1 MIRFAENLNK
11 MIEAGLGGAT
21 EAPSTEVAVG
31 SLVRYMDASGPVA
44 NFETNVVAPIRS
56 LRVDMRPIQEGS
68 GDPSPTNIRPFAGRT
83 AVTLWRE
90 SEYDPSADPAIVVQ
104 LGETIYCGTVDV
116 TGGKISIDRKLKIV
130 DSVSVVQNSYIK
142 SDAVDGYV
150 TDSTIYPLE
159 GYRIFKENVVSD
171 ILKYAN
177 TAIFTGAGFPN
188 CFTINLNQIHINI
201 ANELVGIA
209 DYTQETAETAKTK
222 LNAYLAEHPVTLTIP
237 VEPFEIA
244 FTPAQ
249 LFTLRG
255 DNNVWSDAGDVTLE
269 YPYYEETEG
278 Y

>member
-11 MIEAGLGGAT
+11 MITAGLGGAL

-31 SLVRYMDASGPVA
+31 HRVRYMEASGPVA
-44 NFETNVVAPIRS
+44 TFETNVAALIRS
-56 LRVDMRPIQEGS
+56 LRVDIPLIQDGS

-104 LGETIYCGTVDV
+104 PGETIYCGTVDV
-116 TGGKISIDRKLKIV
+116 TGGKIRIDRKLKIV
-130 DSVSVVQNSYIK
+130 NSISMVLNTYIK

-159 GYRIFKENVVSD
+159 GFRIFRENVVSD
-171 ILKYAN
+171 TLKYAN
-177 TAIFTGAGFPN
+177 TAIFSGAGFPN
-188 CFTINLNQIHINI
+188 YFTINLNQIHINI

-209 DYTQETAETAKTK
+209 DYTQETTETAKTK

-237 VEPFEIA
+237 VEPFEITFA
-244 FTPAQ
+244 PAQ
-249 LFTLRG
+249 LSTLIG
-255 DNNVWSDAGDVTLE
+255 DNAVWSDAGDVTLE